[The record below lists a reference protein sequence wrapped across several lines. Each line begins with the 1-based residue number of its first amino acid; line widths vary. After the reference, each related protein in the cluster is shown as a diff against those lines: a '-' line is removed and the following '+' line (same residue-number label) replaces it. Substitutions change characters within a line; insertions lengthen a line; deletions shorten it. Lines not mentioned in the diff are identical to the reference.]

1 MVSELC
7 QDGLN
12 PVTCQVLG
20 DEGTMKQG
28 ERFSISGQFPKGE
41 CSNFRS
47 AAEACYLEGS
57 TYGGRSV
64 RFERRLRNESSD
76 LRTAPF
82 GAALEL

>member
-7 QDGLN
+7 QDSLN
-12 PVTCQVLG
+12 PVTCQVVG
-20 DEGTMKQG
+20 DEGTTKQR

-47 AAEACYLEGS
+47 AAESWYLEGS
-57 TYGGRSV
+57 TYRGHGVS
-64 RFERRLRNESSD
+64 FEHRLRNESSD